1 MKFAIKRADPMFSEK
16 NKLPVPNAKLIGKD
30 RLGDN
35 LYAVEINTLEDL
47 ISLKIKVGHSLI
59 LEWADEDVCDL
70 DNDIKH
76 SILIYD
82 DYIE

>member
-30 RLGDN
+30 RWGDN

-47 ISLKIKVGHSLI
+47 LALKTEVTHSLI
-59 LEWADEDVCDL
+59 LGSADAEVEDL

>member
-1 MKFAIKRADPMFSEK
+1 MKFAIKRANPMFAEK

-30 RLGDN
+30 RWGDS
-35 LYAVEINTLEDL
+35 LWAVEIDTLEDL
-47 ISLKIKVGHSLI
+47 ISLKVKVGCGLI
-59 LEWADEDVCDL
+59 LDWADEDVCDL